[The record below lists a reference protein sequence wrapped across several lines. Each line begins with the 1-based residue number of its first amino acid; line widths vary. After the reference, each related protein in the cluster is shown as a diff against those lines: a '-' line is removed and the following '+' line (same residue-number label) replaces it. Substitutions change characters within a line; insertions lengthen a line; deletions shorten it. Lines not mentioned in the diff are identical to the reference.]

1 MESMQEESGATE
13 KWIALLGR
21 KDVPADGIVDYCACL
36 GKNLAKL
43 GIELKPV
50 RVEWATNGWLRALAD
65 LWRCSKDWRGKW
77 VIGQYA
83 AMGWS
88 NRGFPVGGLA
98 CAAILRVRGV
108 RGAMVFHE
116 PWGTAGP
123 RLIDRGRCAF
133 QNWTVRNLYR
143 FTEKSVFTV
152 PLSSVWWL
160 PRNDAKSAYIPL
172 GSNIPEN
179 LTNRSELQN
188 QNGASKNVVV
198 FCLGDSPHGEREV
211 ADVAA
216 ATRVAA
222 SAGTRIRVVF
232 VGRGTTEARTAIERA
247 FAGASVEVSIR
258 GLCEAT
264 EVARIFSE
272 SSAMIAVRGS
282 LYPRRGSA
290 LAGLA
295 CGLPIVGYDGEAAG
309 TLIEA
314 AGVALVPFGDNQAL
328 GSALREILTN
338 EALWREMHEKN
349 LRIQQQYLSWNV
361 IAAKFATFFRGA

>member
-1 MESMQEESGATE
+1 MESMQRESGPTE

-21 KDVPADGIVDYCACL
+21 KDVPADGIADYCACL
-36 GKNLAKL
+36 GQNLSRL
-43 GIELKPV
+43 GIELIPA
-50 RVEWATNGWLRALAD
+50 RVEWATKGWRRALAD
-65 LWRCSKDWRGKW
+65 LWRSSKDWRGIW
-77 VIGQYA
+77 VIGQYT

-88 NRGFPVGGLA
+88 KRGFPAGALA
-98 CAAILRVRGV
+98 CAAILRMRGV

-123 RLIDRGRCAF
+123 RLIDRVRCAF

-143 FTEKSVFTV
+143 VTEKSVFTV
-152 PLSSVWWL
+152 PISNVRWL
-160 PRNDAKSAYIPL
+160 PVDDARSVSIPL
-172 GSNIPEN
+172 GSNIPED
-179 LTNRSELQN
+179 LTKRSALKI
-188 QNGASKNVVV
+188 QNGARKNVVV
-198 FCLGDSPHGEREV
+198 FCVSDSPHGEREV

-222 SAGTRIRVVF
+222 SAGLKIRVVF
-232 VGRGTTEARTAIERA
+232 VGRGTAEARAAIERV
-247 FAGASVEVSIR
+247 FAGSPVEVCIR

-264 EVARIFSE
+264 EVAGIFSE

-282 LYPRRGSA
+282 LYPRRGSV

-309 TLIEA
+309 TLIET
-314 AGVALVPFGDNQAL
+314 AGIALVPFGDNQAL
-328 GSALREILTN
+328 GSALQGILTN
-338 EALWREMHEKN
+338 EARWREMHEKN

-361 IAAKFATFFRGA
+361 IAAKFASFFLGV